1 MGFEGLH
8 MVCMCV
14 VTDSAVCV
22 QSIQGMLVSANPT
35 VSEGFKE
42 NSQQQTGMPL

>member
-1 MGFEGLH
+1 MGFKGLH

-22 QSIQGMLVSANPT
+22 ESILGMLVSANPA
-35 VSEGFKE
+35 VSEGFKK
-42 NSQQQTGMPL
+42 NSQQQTGIQL